1 MKHPLVN
8 RTSPK
13 GSGKSFL
20 GTCASCGK
28 QNITFEMLPT
38 DECENVR
45 QMSQEEALL
54 EAVTG
59 GDKE

>member
-1 MKHPLVN
+1 MSLHPLVN

-13 GSGKSFL
+13 GVSFL

-28 QNITFEMLPT
+28 RGITFEMLSK

-45 QMSQEEALL
+45 NMTQEEALI
-54 EAVTG
+54 EAIEG
-59 GDKE
+59 PAND